1 MENLKYYLDL
11 DNGFLL
17 AHEKTTEFFVRYIRE
32 IGEWEPLMISF
43 SNFKHDYNFKE
54 ISKEEALQKSDGCLP
69 EAMFQTYSDTIKT
82 NRGL

>member
-1 MENLKYYLDL
+1 MEKLRYYLDL

-17 AHEKTTEFFVRYIRE
+17 AHEKTTEFFVRYIRGT
-32 IGEWEPLMISF
+32 GEWEPLMISF

-69 EAMFQTYSDTIKT
+69 EREFRSYLTIINK
-82 NRGL
+82 NLDG